1 MSRGS
6 SEFVIQRSD
15 KFFAS
20 GISAFGDAVE
30 VEHWVSHIESAERV
44 FGDKYANFIAGKL
57 GGISINV
64 DSEYGS
70 YED

>member
-30 VEHWVSHIESAERV
+30 VEHWVSDIDSAEKI
-44 FGDKYANFIAGKL
+44 FGDVYSKHLASKLNGIAVN
-57 GGISINV
+57 I
-64 DSEYGS
+64 DSEYGD
-70 YED
+70 YDE